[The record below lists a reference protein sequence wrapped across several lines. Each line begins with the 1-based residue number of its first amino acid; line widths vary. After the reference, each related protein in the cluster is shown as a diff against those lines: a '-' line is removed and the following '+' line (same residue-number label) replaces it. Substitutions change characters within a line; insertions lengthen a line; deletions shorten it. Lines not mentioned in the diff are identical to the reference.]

1 MERIR
6 RVAAEAETRDLEG
19 DVQGQENDQEV
30 VKDRDLVRKN
40 AEVGLTPAPEETG
53 GIGLEAGRG
62 GGLGIE
68 EIGIE
73 GGAEAGEGE
82 TEVEVGIEREIGHRN
97 AFLALHRAL
106 LNIFGPVLQ
115 FSRMMI

>member
-19 DVQGQENDQEV
+19 DAQGQENDQEV

-40 AEVGLTPAPEETG
+40 AEVGLTPAPEETE

-68 EIGIE
+68 ETGIE

-106 LNIFGPVLQ
+106 LNFFGPFQ
-115 FSRMMI
+115 FSSFQE

>member
-82 TEVEVGIEREIGHRN
+82 TEVEVGIEREIGLRD
-97 AFLALHRAL
+97 AFWDPQGILE
-106 LNIFGPVLQ
+106 NF
-115 FSRMMI
+115 